1 MVRKSGLPAGIEIRH
16 GARGVSL
23 RLRFYYRG
31 EECRETLTME
41 PTQKNVQY
49 ANRLRGEIL
58 RKIETGTF
66 NYAEYFPESKRAEIP
81 RAASSIEVTVGERL
95 DDFMTQERN
104 AVAKTRMSPSTLEG
118 YRKVVDGRLRPR
130 WGAVR
135 LVDVRPADLRKWI
148 ADLDVTLKTARNIL
162 GPLGAVLA
170 DALNDELIPENPLTK
185 IDLKKLLS
193 KTTRP
198 SDYEVD
204 PFSMDEI
211 RAILAAADKLYP
223 GGAARN
229 LFQFAFWSGLR
240 TSELIAL
247 DWLHVDLDA
256 GVVRV
261 RNAQVV
267 GTMKATKTKAG
278 LRDLHLLPSAR
289 AALEAQQ
296 EVTRGME
303 HNRVFVVPWHGRP
316 WSGDK
321 QIRVDCWTHIL
332 KKAEVR
338 YRNPY
343 QTRHTFASMLL
354 SRGENPMWVAQQMG
368 HVDTEMVT
376 RTYGKWIP
384 DCSAAGGYKP
394 LNAWNDFAH
403 GTPTGNSSI

>member
-1 MVRKSGLPAGIEIRH
+1 MERKPRLPTGIEVRT
-16 GARGVSL
+16 GARGASL
-23 RLRFYYRG
+23 RVRFYYRG
-31 EECRETLTME
+31 EECRETLKME
-41 PTQKNVQY
+41 PTPKNIQY
-49 ANRLRGEIL
+49 ADRLRGEIL
-58 RKIETGTF
+58 RKIEMGTF
-66 NYAEYFPESKRAEIP
+66 NYGEYFPESKRAATP
-81 RAASSIEVTVGERL
+81 RAASPSEVTVGERL
-95 DDFMTQERN
+95 DDFMTQARK

-148 ADLDVTLKTARNIL
+148 SDLDVTLKTARNIL
-162 GPLGAVLA
+162 GPLGSVLA
-170 DALNDELIPENPLTK
+170 DALNDELIDENPLTK
-185 IDLKKLLS
+185 IDVRKLLS

-204 PFSMDEI
+204 PFSIDEI
-211 RAILAAADKLYP
+211 RAILAAADELYP

-229 LFQFAFWSGLR
+229 LFQFAFWSGMR

-247 DWLHVDLDA
+247 DWLHVDLNA

-261 RNAQVV
+261 QNAQVV
-267 GTMKATKTKAG
+267 GTMKTTKTKAG
-278 LRDLHLLPSAR
+278 LRDVLLLPSAR
-289 AALEAQQ
+289 AALEAQR

-321 QIRVDCWTHIL
+321 QIRVNCWTYVL

-354 SRGENPMWVAQQMG
+354 SRGENPLWVAQQMG
-368 HVDTEMVT
+368 HVDTEMIT
-376 RTYGKWIP
+376 KTYGKWIP
-384 DCSAAGGYKP
+384 DSSATGGYKP
-394 LNAWNDFAH
+394 LNAWDDFAWAAPKS
-403 GTPTGNSSI
+403 GSAA

>member
-1 MVRKSGLPAGIEIRH
+1 MVRKSGLPAGIEIRD

-23 RLRFYYRG
+23 RVRFYYRG
-31 EECRETLTME
+31 KECRETLKME
-41 PTQKNVQY
+41 PTPKNIQY
-49 ANRLRGEIL
+49 ADRLRGEIL
-58 RKIETGTF
+58 RKIEKGTF
-66 NYAEYFPESKRAEIP
+66 NYAEYFPESKRAGAP
-81 RAASSIEVTVGERL
+81 SEVTVGERL
-95 DDFMTQERN
+95 HDFMDEARN

-148 ADLDVTLKTARNIL
+148 SDLDVTLKTARNIL
-162 GPLGAVLA
+162 GPLGSVLA
-170 DALNDELIPENPLTK
+170 DALNDELIDENPLTK
-185 IDLKKLLS
+185 IDVRKLLS

-211 RAILAAADKLYP
+211 RAILAAADELYP

-229 LFQFAFWSGLR
+229 LFQFAFWSGMR

-267 GTMKATKTKAG
+267 GTMKTTKTRAG
-278 LRDLHLLPSAR
+278 LRDLMLLPSAR
-289 AALEAQQ
+289 AALEAQR

-303 HNRVFVVPWHGRP
+303 HNRVFVVPRTGRP
-316 WSGDK
+316 WGGDK
-321 QIRVDCWTHIL
+321 QIRVDYWAHIL

-368 HVDTEMVT
+368 HVDTEMIT
-376 RTYGKWIP
+376 KTYGKWIP
-384 DCSAAGGYKP
+384 DSSTPSGYRTINAWDTFASAA
-394 LNAWNDFAH
+394 
-403 GTPTGNSSI
+403 PTGDDAT

>member
-1 MVRKSGLPAGIEIRH
+1 MERKQRLPAGIEVRN
-16 GARGVSL
+16 GARGASL

-31 EECRETLTME
+31 QECRETLKLE
-41 PTQKNVQY
+41 PTPKNIQY
-49 ANRLRGEIL
+49 ADRLRGEIL
-58 RKIETGTF
+58 RKIELGTF
-66 NYAEYFPESKRAEIP
+66 NYAEYFPDSRRAAAP
-81 RAASSIEVTVGERL
+81 RAASPTEVTVGERL
-95 DDFMTQERN
+95 DDFMAQAEK
-104 AVAKTRMSPSTLEG
+104 AVAKTRMSPSTLNG

-130 WGAVR
+130 WGNVR

-148 ADLDVTLKTARNIL
+148 SDLDVTLKTARNIL

-170 DALNDELIPENPLTK
+170 DALNDELITENPLTK

-204 PFSMDEI
+204 PFSIDEI
-211 RAILAAADKLYP
+211 RAILTAADELYP

-229 LFQFAFWSGLR
+229 LFQFAFWSGMR

-267 GTMKATKTKAG
+267 GTMKTTKTKAG
-278 LRDLHLLPSAR
+278 LRDVLLLPSAR
-289 AALEAQQ
+289 AALEAQR

-303 HNRVFVVPWHGRP
+303 HNRVFTVPWHGGP

-321 QIRVDCWTHIL
+321 QIRVNCWAYVL
-332 KKAEVR
+332 RKAQVR

-354 SRGENPMWVAQQMG
+354 SRGENPLWVAQQMG
-368 HVDTEMVT
+368 HVDTEMIT
-376 RTYGKWIP
+376 KTYGKWIP
-384 DCSAAGGYKP
+384 DSSAAGGYKP
-394 LNAWNDFAH
+394 LNAWDDFANVVPKS
-403 GTPTGNSSI
+403 GSAA